1 MIYLDNN
8 ATTIMPP
15 EARRAMLE
23 WTNRGNPSASY
34 TSAQEA
40 RAMMDDF
47 RKFIAQV
54 HQFDLAKYQIV
65 FTSGASESNATF
77 IHGVIATAQ
86 QRLDSTRLGATLPH
100 IIISAIEHK
109 SLLEAVRNY
118 EARGV
123 ITANYIAPTKSG
135 HIRPED
141 IAAATLPSTCAV
153 IVMHAN
159 NETGAINDIA
169 AIGRAAHRAKAY
181 FHCDTVQTFGK
192 FPIAPDANEVD
203 SFSVSFHKMGGPPGV
218 GVLIIRRDI
227 DIAPLIFGTQNEGS
241 RGGTENLPGIGASF
255 AALKISSKNR
265 RAKNAKM
272 NELKALIMKRLAARW
287 PTRYYTEV
295 VAGSG
300 GGGGGGALVSPPLEI
315 VFLSRASEYY
325 LSNTLLLSIVV
336 RTPPLICNG
345 QLKDAMI
352 KRGFIISVGSACNTA
367 STRASHVLF
376 ALGADEAI
384 RKGALRITLGDSNT
398 QEEVERFAA
407 VLIEEITRVVKK

>member
-1 MIYLDNN
+1 
-8 ATTIMPP
+8 
-15 EARRAMLE
+15 
-23 WTNRGNPSASY
+23 
-34 TSAQEA
+34 
-40 RAMMDDF
+40 
-47 RKFIAQV
+47 
-54 HQFDLAKYQIV
+54 
-65 FTSGASESNATF
+65 
-77 IHGVIATAQ
+77 
-86 QRLDSTRLGATLPH
+86 
-100 IIISAIEHK
+100 
-109 SLLEAVRNY
+109 
-118 EARGV
+118 
-123 ITANYIAPTKSG
+123 
-135 HIRPED
+135 
-141 IAAATLPSTCAV
+141 
-153 IVMHAN
+153 
-159 NETGAINDIA
+159 
-169 AIGRAAHRAKAY
+169 
-181 FHCDTVQTFGK
+181 
-192 FPIAPDANEVD
+192 
-203 SFSVSFHKMGGPPGV
+203 
-218 GVLIIRRDI
+218 
-227 DIAPLIFGTQNEGS
+227 
-241 RGGTENLPGIGASF
+241 
-255 AALKISSKNR
+255 
-265 RAKNAKM
+265 
-272 NELKALIMKRLAARW
+272 MKRLAARW